1 MTTAEQ
7 GLRKN
12 WKAFSLLVLI
22 NAFVGAMVG
31 LERTIFPEYAEQ
43 VFGLTSHSNLL
54 SFIVAFGFSKAL
66 ANYFT
71 GKWSSVVGRK
81 KILLLGWTIA
91 LPIPLLLIFTKNWNV
106 VLLANI
112 LLGLSQ
118 GFSWSSTVIMKI
130 DLIGEK
136 NRGLAMGINEFAGY
150 AAVGIMA
157 WLSGWIA
164 FRWGVVPYPF
174 YVGLFIALLGWTMTW
189 IWTKDTRSFVAIES
203 LKSNIPLLK
212 NPWGS
217 LTWKHK
223 TLSAINQ
230 AGFVNNLNDGMIWG
244 LLPLLL
250 VELQYNLNDIGI
262 IASVYP
268 IAWGLGQLFTG
279 KMADHLKTKK
289 MIVAGMVLQ
298 GLAILG
304 LTVFQSFEYLF
315 SMSLLLGLGTALVY
329 PTFIAVISQYSHPNQ
344 RAETIGI
351 YRLWRDMGYVAGAIL
366 SGWVAD
372 QWGLASSIQLIG
384 ILTLLSGCI
393 VQFRMENIKKK
404 DEIFSSF

>member
-43 VFGLTSHSNLL
+43 VFGLTSHSTLL

-71 GKWSSVVGRK
+71 GKWSSVLGRK

-91 LPIPLLLIFTKNWNV
+91 LPIPLLLILTKNWNV

-130 DLIGEK
+130 DLVGEK

-150 AAVGIMA
+150 AAVGIVA

-174 YVGLFIALLGWTMTW
+174 YVGLMIAALGWTMTW

-203 LKSNIPLLK
+203 RQSNTPQLK
-212 NPWGS
+212 NPWRS
-217 LTWKHK
+217 LTWEHK

-250 VELQYNLNDIGI
+250 VELQYNLNDVGF
-262 IASVYP
+262 IASTYP
-268 IAWGLGQLFTG
+268 IAWGVGQLFTG
-279 KMADHLKTKK
+279 KMSDHFETKK
-289 MIVAGMVLQ
+289 MIVGGMLLQ

-304 LTVFQSFEYLF
+304 LTIFQSLEYLII
-315 SMSLLLGLGTALVY
+315 MGLLLGLGTALVY
-329 PTFIAVISQYSHPNQ
+329 PTFIAVISHYSHPTQ

-351 YRLWRDMGYVAGAIL
+351 YRLWRDLGYVAGAIL

-372 QWGLASSIQLIG
+372 HWGVTTAIQLIG
-384 ILTLLSGCI
+384 IITLLSGGF
-393 VQFRMENIKKK
+393 VQIRMENIKKK
-404 DEIFSSF
+404 DEIS